1 MQKYSYLL
9 RWYVTIKDLKYLKND
24 TVNPFYF
31 IINEVNGYFNE
42 INKNKN
48 LALVPTNEIKE
59 IIKDMKN
66 VEWNHRF
73 N

>member
-1 MQKYSYLL
+1 M
-9 RWYVTIKDLKYLKND
+9 
-24 TVNPFYF
+24 
-31 IINEVNGYFNE
+31 NGYFNE

-73 N
+73 T